1 MPVLAIGDVFGISG
15 RRDEL
20 LAALT
25 ADERDAAAQPGC
37 VRYSFAA
44 TIADPDH
51 FVVVGEWRD
60 RAAMDAHYASE
71 AFARY
76 QFALDGLLARPSE
89 LTEYAVSGAARP
101 VASGPMDPR
110 DAD

>member
-1 MPVLAIGDVFGISG
+1 MAVVAIADLYGISG

-20 LAALT
+20 VALLAEA
-25 ADERDAAAQPGC
+25 ERAAVAQPGC

-44 TIADPDH
+44 ALADPDR
-51 FVVVGEWRD
+51 FVLVSEWHD
-60 RAAMDAHYASE
+60 QAAMDAHYASP
-71 AFARY
+71 AFANF
-76 QFALDGLLARPSE
+76 QFSLDGLLARPSE
-89 LTEYAVSGAARP
+89 MTVYSVSGSARP